1 MIDVPTFV
9 ACLVVVGVAATLLY
23 QHFNAMFELQYELT
37 NDLLAEV
44 KPLVNQPKE
53 YDTDFLYGV
62 TYELSEE

>member
-1 MIDVPTFV
+1 
-9 ACLVVVGVAATLLY
+9 
-23 QHFNAMFELQYELT
+23 MFELQYELT

>member
-9 ACLVVVGVAATLLY
+9 ACVVVVGIAATLLY

-44 KPLVNQPKE
+44 KPLVNQPK
-53 YDTDFLYGV
+53 
-62 TYELSEE
+62 